1 MLDEKNKLELIYEAV
16 DPVNGKVKSTKQAEV
31 IAYDIINKKEG
42 DKNLALLQV
51 ILHMEE
57 DNIDLFTSLLNEK
70 KLEQVVRGNFILKNK
85 TRKNQI
91 KFDYLKGGAYLAS
104 YSFYNTRGI
113 NAHYIKLCIKTNFS
127 TCETGSCSFTALDN
141 SN

>member
-1 MLDEKNKLELIYEAV
+1 MSDEKNKLELIYEAV

-57 DNIDLFTSLLNEK
+57 DNIDFFTSLLNKK

-91 KFDYLKGGAYLAS
+91 KFDYSMGAYLAS
-104 YSFYNTRGI
+104 YSLYNTRGI

-127 TCETGSCSFTALDN
+127 TCEKGSCSFTALDN